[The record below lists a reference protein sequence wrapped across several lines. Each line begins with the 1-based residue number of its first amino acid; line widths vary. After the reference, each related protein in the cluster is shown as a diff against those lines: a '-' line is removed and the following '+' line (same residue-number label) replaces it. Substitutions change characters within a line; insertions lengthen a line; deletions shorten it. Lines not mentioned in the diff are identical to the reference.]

1 MEPKG
6 HVVDG
11 NFCDVSSAWQAKHF
25 YHAGQSF
32 IPCVHVIQAVLPV
45 QAHAM
50 WVFRISQ
57 DTQTLCIDQ
66 H

>member
-32 IPCVHVIQAVLPV
+32 IPCVNVIQAVLPV
-45 QAHAM
+45 
-50 WVFRISQ
+50 
-57 DTQTLCIDQ
+57 
-66 H
+66 